1 MKKYL
6 LKITPKANEDFKDIL
21 HNTLSEYGELQMQ
34 KYADKIWNSFQSI
47 KSQPFLGK
55 QALING
61 KGHFIHFIGKHTI
74 FYDVNIDESS
84 ITIFRILHQKMNFI
98 KHL

>member
-21 HNTLSEYGELQMQ
+21 HYTLSEYGELQMQ

-55 QALING
+55 QALM
-61 KGHFIHFIGKHTI
+61 
-74 FYDVNIDESS
+74 Y
-84 ITIFRILHQKMNFI
+84 ILPS
-98 KHL
+98 LTP